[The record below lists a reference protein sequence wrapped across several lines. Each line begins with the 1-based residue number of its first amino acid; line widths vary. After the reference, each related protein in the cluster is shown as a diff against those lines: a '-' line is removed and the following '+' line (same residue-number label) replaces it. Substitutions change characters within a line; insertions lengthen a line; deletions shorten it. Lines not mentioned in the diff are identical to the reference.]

1 MVGEPIGKYHRVIS
15 PYDMVLRQRH
25 KLKHIV
31 RSNTRGFTSTQRLF
45 GPKPTLDVE
54 CIQVIALE
62 VMRFQ
67 DILISL
73 EKIKNKQSWPAAAI
87 NIALSEIFSTTESN
101 NVITL
106 LSTPLC
112 QSKLLFLVSFVD

>member
-25 KLKHIV
+25 KLKHIIV

-45 GPKPTLDVE
+45 SPKPTLDVK
-54 CIQVIALE
+54 CL
-62 VMRFQ
+62 Q

-73 EKIKNKQSWPAAAI
+73 EKMKNKQSWPAAAI
-87 NIALSEIFSTTESN
+87 NIALSEIFRMTESN

-112 QSKLLFLVSFVD
+112 QNKLLFLVSFVD